1 MIKRNMYMI
10 IKETAVVTLVMK
22 EKFKTKPICLE
33 KLEMSKHK
41 HFTLKNNVERES
53 RNFVM

>member
-1 MIKRNMYMI
+1 MYKRSQ
-10 IKETAVVTLVMK
+10 KKTAVVTLVMK
-22 EKFKTKPICLE
+22 EKFKTKHICFE

-53 RNFVM
+53 RNFLM